1 MKKIIIGLFGV
12 LIFLV
17 GALLVLYPFGREG
30 ITELKN
36 SRMIEK
42 FLEERESTAEDLD
55 NKEPPDARLRS
66 EMESYNQQIYE
77 EQQAGLC
84 DAWSYQHNIF
94 DFSETGIVDD
104 MIGYIAIEAMGIAL
118 PLYIG
123 ANTENMSKG
132 AVVLSQTSMPL
143 GGTNTNC
150 VIAAHRGWKGSA
162 MFRDIEMLQPGDEVI
177 VTNLWESLYYEVV
190 KIIVIDPA
198 DIHAVK
204 IVEEADMITLMTC
217 HPYTRN
223 YQRYVVYCSRKNGD
237 LVRQTDLSFEGESYT
252 SSKNEIQK
260 ERNVSLSALI
270 LLGVGITVPV
280 IVLIVR
286 KRFG

>member
-12 LIFLV
+12 LIFLA
-17 GALLVLYPFGREG
+17 GTLLVLYPFGKEG

-36 SRMIEK
+36 SRMIEE
-42 FLEERESTAEDLD
+42 FLEERESTAEDLN
-55 NKEPPDARLRS
+55 NKEPSYARLRS

-77 EQQAGLC
+77 EQQAGLS
-84 DAWSYQHNIF
+84 DAWSYQQNVF

-104 MIGYIAIEAMGIAL
+104 MIGYIAIEAMRIAL

-162 MFRDIEMLQPGDEVI
+162 MFRNIEMLQPGDEVI
-177 VTNLWESLYYEVV
+177 VTNLWESLHYEVV

-198 DIHAVK
+198 DIDAVK

-217 HPYTRN
+217 HPYTGN
-223 YQRYVVYCSRKNGD
+223 DQRYVVYCSRKEGD
-237 LVRQTDLSFEGESYT
+237 FVRKTDIPFEGEPYT

-260 ERNVSLSALI
+260 ERAVSLSALI
-270 LLGVGITVPV
+270 LLGVGMTVLV
-280 IVLIVR
+280 IILIVR
-286 KRFG
+286 KRSG